1 MTRCGL
7 RVGRVCGPPLC
18 RGERF
23 TDPPYW
29 RGLLAALLV
38 GFAHVGGAA
47 EPLQSNSTITFVAN
61 AENQTAPRVRYS
73 GRAWTVDQGGF
84 LVGAGR
90 GHRLL
95 ATAAPEA
102 GDFRVELDL
111 ALPRAGRES
120 LLIVG
125 AGSELA
131 IASGS
136 RTWKLRGRFFR
147 AGDAPIDVAAPE
159 VKPGRS
165 FNLSLER
172 RGAVAVLSV
181 DGQEVF
187 RGACS
192 PAAVSELGLDPDLG
206 LVHLYTL
213 AATGRFGTVTA
224 GAKPFGNPFGMQLR
238 PAPRDLGS
246 VWAPTIVREAP
257 TNEASIVARRDGTLE
272 LYAITKP
279 ESDSVSVL
287 RSRDG
292 GLTWSEPALA
302 FRLPGRAYY
311 ALVVL
316 EAADGALHAVYH
328 ILGDGPGGYRGRL
341 YEVYHTRRPAGAAA
355 WSEPRKV
362 VPGYVGSINGFI
374 QLSVSGRLV
383 LAVARAVPAREQ
395 PPASGPDRG
404 WNDTFVYLSDDQGAT
419 WRQSPDELSLVLGAP
434 NVTRYGAIE
443 PALLELRDGRI
454 WMLVRDRGGRLWQSF
469 SRDGDRWSE
478 LERTGFISSDSPADL
493 LRLRDGR
500 IVLLTNPCQNW
511 TDPRSY
517 AMGGREVLQAAISG
531 DDGRTWR
538 GFREIL
544 QETNI
549 VSGGDRGTSYASLT
563 ENTAGKVVVVSGQG
577 EGKRAVLMF
586 DPGWLEESGANNE
599 LSLGPVE
606 WTQYG
611 DDGLRVESLPDG
623 RVAVGI
629 PQKSTGLCG
638 ASWNLPLAA
647 AGEIRARI
655 EVPAEVRELRLV
667 LNDHFTR
674 IDDGKAAAQAVYSV
688 SLDAP
693 VAGAAPRWREL
704 RLRWADATRRGELML
719 EVDGRPAGTFAAQR
733 PAQFGVNYLRVE
745 FRSTA
750 DQGRVRLTG
759 LSSRQA
765 P

>member
-1 MTRCGL
+1 
-7 RVGRVCGPPLC
+7 
-18 RGERF
+18 
-23 TDPPYW
+23 
-29 RGLLAALLV
+29 LV
-38 GFAHVGGAA
+38 LGFASAGSAA
-47 EPLQSNSTITFVAN
+47 DPSSLSATVTFVAN

-73 GRAWTVDQGGF
+73 GRPWTVDQGGF

-120 LLIVG
+120 LLVVG
-125 AGSELA
+125 SGSELA
-131 IASGS
+131 FASGS

-147 AGDAPIDVAAPE
+147 AGDAPVEIAAPE
-159 VKPGRS
+159 VKPGKS
-165 FNLSLER
+165 FNLVLER
-172 RGAVAVLSV
+172 RGEVAVLSV
-181 DGQEVF
+181 DGREF
-187 RGACS
+187 HRGACS
-192 PAAVSELGLDPDLG
+192 PDAVSALGLDPDLG
-206 LVHLYTL
+206 LVHLYTM
-213 AATGRFGTVTA
+213 AATGRFGPVTA

-238 PAPRDLGS
+238 PAPRNLGS
-246 VWAPTIVREAP
+246 VWAPAIVREAP
-257 TNEASIVARRDGTLE
+257 TNEASIVARSDGSLE

-287 RSRDG
+287 RSRDD
-292 GLTWSEPALA
+292 GLTWSEPEVA

-341 YEVYHTRRPAGAAA
+341 YEVYHTRRAPGAGI
-355 WSEPRKV
+355 WSGAQKV

-374 QLSVSGRLV
+374 QLSASGRLL
-383 LAVARAVPAREQ
+383 LAVARAIPAREQ
-395 PPASGPDRG
+395 PPAGGPDRG
-404 WNDTFVYLSDDQGAT
+404 WHDTSVYLADDQGAT
-419 WRQSPDELSLVLGAP
+419 WRQSPDPLSLVLGAP

-469 SRDGDRWSE
+469 SRGGERWSE

-500 IVLLTNPCQNW
+500 IVLLTNACQNW

-544 QETNI
+544 HETDI
-549 VSGGDRGTSYASLT
+549 VSGGDRGTSYASLA

-586 DPGWLEESGANNE
+586 DPGWLEETEATND
-599 LSLGPVE
+599 LALGPVE

-611 DDGLRVESLPDG
+611 DEGLKVERLPEG
-623 RVAVGI
+623 RAAIAI

-638 ASWNLPLAA
+638 AQWNFPLAA
-647 AGEIRARI
+647 AGEIRFSL
-655 EVPAEVRELRLV
+655 EVPAEARELRLS

-674 IDDGKAAAQAVYSV
+674 IDDGKAAEHAVYSM

-693 VAGAAPRWREL
+693 AAGAAPRGREL
-704 RLRWADATRRGELML
+704 RLRWADATRRGELKL
-719 EVDGRPAGTFAAQR
+719 EIDGRPAGTFAAQR

-750 DQGRVRLTG
+750 DKGSVRLIG
-759 LSSRQA
+759 LASRAA

>member
-1 MTRCGL
+1 MTR
-7 RVGRVCGPPLC
+7 RVC
-18 RGERF
+18 R
-23 TDPPYW
+23 
-29 RGLLAALLV
+29 LLATVVLGVA
-38 GFAHVGGAA
+38 GMRAA
-47 EPLQSNSTITFVAN
+47 QPERAGTVTFVAN
-61 AENQTAPRVRYS
+61 AENQTAPRVRYT

-84 LVGAGR
+84 LLGSGR

-95 ATAAPEA
+95 AATPPEA
-102 GDFRVELDL
+102 GDFRIELDL

-120 LLIVG
+120 LLVVG

-131 IASGS
+131 FASGS
-136 RTWKLRGRFFR
+136 RTWRLRGRFFR
-147 AGDAPIDVAAPE
+147 AGDAPVEIAAPD

-165 FNLSLER
+165 FNLVLER
-172 RGAVAVLSV
+172 RGEVAVLAV
-181 DGQEVF
+181 DGREIH
-187 RGACS
+187 RGVCS
-192 PAAVSELGLDPDLG
+192 PAAVGTLGLDPDLG
-206 LVHLYTL
+206 LVHLYTF
-213 AATGRFGTVTA
+213 AATGRFGAVA
-224 GAKPFGNPFGMQLR
+224 AEAKPFGNPFGMQLR
-238 PAPRDLGS
+238 PAPRDLRS
-246 VWAPTIVREAP
+246 VWAPAIVREAP
-257 TNEASIVARRDGTLE
+257 TNEASIVQRRDGTLE
-272 LYAITKP
+272 IYAITKP
-279 ESDSVSVL
+279 ESDSVSVI

-292 GLTWSEPALA
+292 GLTWGGPEIA

-341 YEVYHTRRPAGAAA
+341 YEVYHTRRAAGAAA
-355 WSEPRKV
+355 WDGPRKV

-374 QLSVSGRLV
+374 QLSGSGRLV

-404 WNDTFVYLSDDQGAT
+404 WNDTVVYLSDDQGMT
-419 WRQSPDELSLVLGAP
+419 WRQSPDQLSLVLGAP
-434 NVTRYGAIE
+434 NVTRYGAVE
-443 PALLELRDGRI
+443 PALLELRDGRV

-469 SRDGDRWSE
+469 SRGGERWSE

-500 IVLLTNPCQNW
+500 IVLLTNACQNW

-517 AMGGREVLQAAISG
+517 GMGGREVLQAAISG

-544 QETNI
+544 HETDV
-549 VSGGDRGTSYASLT
+549 VSGGDRGTSYASLA

-586 DPGWLEESGANNE
+586 DPGWLEEAGADND
-599 LSLGPVE
+599 LALGPVE

-611 DDGLRVESLPDG
+611 DEGLRVEKLPDG
-623 RVAVGI
+623 RAALAI

-638 ASWNLPLAA
+638 AQWNFPLAA
-647 AGEIRARI
+647 AGEIRVRLA
-655 EVPAEVRELRLV
+655 VPAETRELRLV

-674 IDDGKAAAQAVYSV
+674 IDDARAAAHAVYSV

-693 VAGAAPRWREL
+693 AAGAGPRGREV
-704 RLRWADATRRGELML
+704 RLRWADATRRGELTL
-719 EVDGRPAGTFAAQR
+719 EIDGREAGRFPAQR
-733 PAQFGVNYLRVE
+733 PAEFGVNYLRVE

-750 DQGRVRLTG
+750 DQGSVRLIG
-759 LSSRQA
+759 LTSRRA

>member
-1 MTRCGL
+1 MTL
-7 RVGRVCGPPLC
+7 RLLQRSIAWWLWVAAAVAAQP
-18 RGERF
+18 ER
-23 TDPPYW
+23 
-29 RGLLAALLV
+29 AA
-38 GFAHVGGAA
+38 
-47 EPLQSNSTITFVAN
+47 TITFVAN

-120 LLIVG
+120 LLVVG

-136 RTWKLRGRFFR
+136 RSWKLRGRFFR
-147 AGDAPIDVAAPE
+147 AGDAPIEVAAPD

-165 FNLSLER
+165 FNLVLER
-172 RGAVAVLSV
+172 RGVVAVLSV
-181 DGQEVF
+181 DGREVF
-187 RGACS
+187 RGPCS

-206 LVHLYTL
+206 LVHLYTM
-213 AATGRFGTVTA
+213 AATGRFGPASA

-238 PAPRDLGS
+238 PAPRDLAS
-246 VWAPTIVREAP
+246 VWAPAIVREAP
-257 TNEASIVARRDGTLE
+257 TNEASIVARRDGSLE

-292 GLTWSEPALA
+292 GLTWSEPAIA

-316 EAADGALHAVYH
+316 EAADGGLHAVYH

-341 YEVYHTRRPAGAAA
+341 YEVYHTRRPAGASA
-355 WSEPRKV
+355 WSEPQKV

-374 QLSVSGRLV
+374 QLSGSGRLV
-383 LAVARAVPAREQ
+383 LAVARAVPEREQ
-395 PPASGPDRG
+395 PPASGPDQG

-419 WRQSPDELSLVLGAP
+419 WRQSPDQLSLVLGAP

-443 PALLELRDGRI
+443 PVLLELRDGRI

-469 SRDGDRWSE
+469 SRGGERWTA

-517 AMGGREVLQAAISG
+517 AMGGREVLQAAISA

-544 QETNI
+544 HETDV
-549 VSGGDRGTSYASLT
+549 VSGGDRGTSYASLA

-577 EGKRAVLMF
+577 EGKRAVLLF
-586 DPGWLEESGANNE
+586 DPGWLEEAGATND
-599 LSLGPVE
+599 LAFGPVE

-611 DDGLRVESLPDG
+611 DDGLKVEKLPDG
-623 RVAVGI
+623 RAAVAI
-629 PQKSTGLCG
+629 PLKSTGLCG
-638 ASWNLPLAA
+638 AQWNFPLAA
-647 AGEIRARI
+647 AGEITIRI
-655 EVPAEVRELRLV
+655 EVPAEVRGLRLV

-674 IDDGKAAAQAVYSV
+674 NDDGKAAAHAVYSV
-688 SLDAP
+688 PLDPAA
-693 VAGAAPRWREL
+693 AGAAPRAREL
-704 RLRWADATRRGELML
+704 RLRWTDATRGGQLTL

-733 PAQFGVNYLRVE
+733 PAEFGVNYLRVE
-745 FRSTA
+745 FRSSA
-750 DQGRVRLTG
+750 DQGSVRLAG
-759 LSSRQA
+759 LTSRRT

>member
-1 MTRCGL
+1 MRRWRFLLLTAFAAVVAGTASAQ
-7 RVGRVCGPPLC
+7 P
-18 RGERF
+18 ERAV
-23 TDPPYW
+23 T
-29 RGLLAALLV
+29 V
-38 GFAHVGGAA
+38 
-47 EPLQSNSTITFVAN
+47 TFVAN

-84 LVGAGR
+84 LLGSGR

-95 ATAAPEA
+95 AATPPEA

-111 ALPRAGRES
+111 ALPRSGRES
-120 LLIVG
+120 LLVVG
-125 AGSELA
+125 AGSELGL
-131 IASGS
+131 ASGS

-147 AGDAPIDVAAPE
+147 AGDAPVEISVPE
-159 VKPGRS
+159 VKPGKS
-165 FNLSLER
+165 FNLVLER
-172 RGAVAVLSV
+172 RGEVAVLSV
-181 DGQEVF
+181 DGREIH
-187 RGACS
+187 RGPCS
-192 PAAVSELGLDPDLG
+192 PAALGALGLDADLG
-206 LVHLYTL
+206 LVHLYTF
-213 AATGRFGTVTA
+213 AATGRFPA
-224 GAKPFGNPFGMQLR
+224 AAAAAKPFGNPFGMQLR
-238 PAPRDLGS
+238 PAPGDVRS
-246 VWAPTIVREAP
+246 VGAPAIVREAP

-272 LYAITKP
+272 IYAITKP
-279 ESDSVSVL
+279 ESDSVSVI

-292 GLTWSEPALA
+292 GLSWSEPEIS

-316 EAADGALHAVYH
+316 EAADGAMHAVYH

-341 YEVYHTRRPAGAAA
+341 YEVYHTRRPAGAGE

-374 QLSVSGRLV
+374 QLSASGRLV
-383 LAVARAVPAREQ
+383 LAVARAIPAREQ

-404 WNDTFVYLSDDQGAT
+404 WNDTFVYLSDDQGTT
-419 WRQSPDELSLVLGAP
+419 WRQSPDQLSLVLGTP

-469 SRDGDRWSE
+469 SRGGERWSE
-478 LERTGFISSDSPADL
+478 LERTGFISSDSPSDL

-517 AMGGREVLQAAISG
+517 AMGGREVLQAAISA

-544 QETNI
+544 HETDA
-549 VSGGDRGTSYASLT
+549 VSGGDRGSSYASLA
-563 ENTAGKVVVVSGQG
+563 ENAAGKVVVVSGQG

-586 DPGWLEESGANNE
+586 DPGWLEESGANND
-599 LSLGPVE
+599 LALGPVE

-611 DDGLRVESLPDG
+611 DDGLRVELLTSG
-623 RVAVGI
+623 RTALAI

-638 ASWNLPLAA
+638 ASWNFPLAA
-647 AGEIRARI
+647 AGEISARI
-655 EVPAEVRELRLV
+655 EVPAEVRGLRLV

-674 IDDGKAAAQAVYSV
+674 IDDGKAAAHAVYSIP
-688 SLDAP
+688 LDASA
-693 VAGAAPRWREL
+693 AGSTPQGREV
-704 RLRWADATRRGELML
+704 RLRWSDPTRGGELTL
-719 EVDGRPAGTFAAQR
+719 EIDGRPAGTFAAQR

-750 DQGRVRLTG
+750 DQGSVRLTG
-759 LSSRQA
+759 LSSRRT